1 MDDDKANYVPR
12 RLEIKSGKFY
22 FVAKC
27 PNTKKILAIESDP
40 DRGSNPIRTQIP
52 LYRVITAKGD
62 TDPRR
67 PRLSPVRRA
76 RGTIGDRRGRS
87 NERP

>member
-52 LYRVITAKGD
+52 LYRVITAKGA
-62 TDPRR
+62 PGVRQLEFK
-67 PRLSPVRRA
+67 RLAICFRKA
-76 RGTIGDRRGRS
+76 HA
-87 NERP
+87 